1 MRTRT
6 VLAAAPAG
14 LAAAPAGLAAA
25 LPAVAGALLLAPGL
39 ALACPYCAR
48 DNGWWGQLILAAM
61 VIFPLAVGGLL
72 IQVVRRG
79 GDRED
84 R

>member
-1 MRTRT
+1 MSART
-6 VLAAAPAG
+6 G
-14 LAAAPAGLAAA
+14 L
-25 LPAVAGALLLAPGL
+25 VAALLLSPSL

-61 VIFPLAVGGLL
+61 VLFPLAVGGLL